1 MERAS
6 ASSVFYQPILT
17 GDVVGAYRAW
27 MDYDGVPSEPL
38 RTDQEQSVARAKKTA
53 RADARRKY
61 RIEQGLPLEIDGED
75 DAATPS
81 SGTGAA
87 TRSASAPGAPQRLS
101 IGAAFKQSFTP
112 LDIRGD
118 LAALPWIATRTKALW
133 LPALITVGAT
143 AAFYVTQGSDIVT
156 RFLFAYFIQT
166 PAIGGVFLAG
176 FLAPRASWLLGVIIG
191 LLSAVC
197 YTFLI
202 LTVFSAVASASP
214 TPGVTQDVILSA
226 FVMSPIMGAI
236 FASAAAWYRRFL
248 SLSNPNRG
256 RKPPPKA
263 QGRPDGKS
271 RTTSQKAPVRR

>member
-1 MERAS
+1 M
-6 ASSVFYQPILT
+6 
-17 GDVVGAYRAW
+17 
-27 MDYDGVPSEPL
+27 
-38 RTDQEQSVARAKKTA
+38 ARAKKTA

-61 RIEQGLPLEIDGED
+61 RAEQGLPLEIDD
-75 DAATPS
+75 DGVEAEPTKSAGP
-81 SGTGAA
+81 AP
-87 TRSASAPGAPQRLS
+87 RSASTAGAPQRMS
-101 IGAAFKQSFTP
+101 IGAAFKASFTP

-133 LPALITVGAT
+133 LPALITIGAT
-143 AAFYVTQGSDIVT
+143 VAFYITQGSDIVT

-191 LLSAVC
+191 LLSAAC
-197 YTFLI
+197 YSFLI
-202 LTVFSAVASASP
+202 LTVFSAVTSASP
-214 TPGVTQDVILSA
+214 TPGVTQDVILSG
-226 FVMSPIMGAI
+226 FILSPIMGAI

-248 SLSNPNRG
+248 SLSSPNRG

-271 RTTSQKAPVRR
+271 RSTGQKAPVRR